1 MIAVLEVP
9 AIRQRAMRFSVK
21 DYHRF
26 TEGQPT
32 ELLRGTII
40 QKMSKSPLH
49 YDTIEAL
56 REILTGQIPPGFVLR
71 QEGSLTLHDSEP
83 EPDIAVVRGA
93 RQDFRTAHPPTA
105 AFVIEVAVS
114 SIEIDR
120 VKASIYAEAGV
131 AEYWIVCP
139 DKKQVEIY
147 RGPGA
152 DGYAE
157 CTMLGTPAVIE
168 CAALPGVRV
177 ALDALFA

>member
-9 AIRQRAMRFSVK
+9 AIRQRAMRFSVE

-49 YDTIEAL
+49 QFHADRL
-56 REILTGQIPPGFVLR
+56 RKILSAQISPEWIVR
-71 QEGSLTLHDSEP
+71 QEGPLTFRDSEP
-83 EPDIAVVRGA
+83 EPDVAVVSGPEERY
-93 RQDFRTAHPPTA
+93 RHTHPNTATL
-105 AFVIEVAVS
+105 VIEVAVS
-114 SIEIDR
+114 SLEVDR

-147 RGPGA
+147 RGPDA
-152 DGYAE
+152 AGYAE
-157 CTMLGTPAVIE
+157 CTMLGAPAVID
-168 CAALPGVRV
+168 CATLPGVCV
-177 ALDALFA
+177 DLAALFA